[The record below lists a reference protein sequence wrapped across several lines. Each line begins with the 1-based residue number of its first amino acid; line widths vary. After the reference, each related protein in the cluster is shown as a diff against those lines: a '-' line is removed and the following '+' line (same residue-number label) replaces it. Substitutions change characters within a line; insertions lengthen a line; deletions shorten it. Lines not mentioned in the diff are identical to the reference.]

1 MNKTVLITG
10 GTGFLG
16 RRLGRAFHKAGYK
29 TILTGRNHDQ
39 NRLAKDFS
47 GCEVLP
53 SDVSCIESVRDAF
66 AETQPNI
73 VIHAAASK
81 YVDTSEANPMECIDV
96 NVKGSQ
102 NVARVA
108 IEYKTETVVGIST
121 DKAAPP
127 VANTYGLSKAIMERV
142 YCAMN
147 SKTDTKFVCV
157 RFGNMPWS
165 TGSVFPIWTRMIEED
180 GVIKSTGSH
189 MTRLF
194 TLADEAVK
202 LVETS
207 INHIDKVQGNVLCR
221 TMKAG
226 LISDFLNVWTEKKGG
241 NWVKIDSRPGERDYE
256 HLIGEA
262 ELPYTTKIELDS
274 VVHYL
279 ITPNRLADNP
289 LTEIVSSMNA
299 ERFNHTEIWEIISN
313 PPQDIIQ

>member
-1 MNKTVLITG
+1 MSKKILITG

-16 RRLGRAFHKAGYK
+16 RRLGKSFRENGDEVV
-29 TILTGRNHDQ
+29 LTGRNHDQ
-39 NRLAKDFS
+39 NRFAKDFS

-53 SDVSCIESVRDAF
+53 SDVGNIESVRDVF
-66 AETQPNI
+66 AEFKPEI

-81 YVDTSEANPMECIDV
+81 YVDTAESNPMECLDV
-96 NVKGSQ
+96 NVTGSQ

-108 IEYKTETVVGIST
+108 VANNVKTLVGIST
-121 DKAAPP
+121 DKTAPP
-127 VANTYGLSKAIMERV
+127 ISNTYGLTKALMERV

-147 SKTDTKFVCV
+147 GKTETKFVCV

-165 TGSVFPIWTRMIEED
+165 TGSVFPIWTRMSQNG
-180 GVIKSTGSH
+180 GVIQSTGSH

-202 LVETS
+202 LVTTA
-207 INHIDKVQGNVLCR
+207 INHIDEVQGDVLCR

-226 LISDFLNVWTEKKGG
+226 LISDFLDVWTNRKGG
-241 NWVKIDSRPGERDYE
+241 SWVKIEPRPGERDYE

-262 ELPYTTKIELDS
+262 ELPYTTEILLDG
-274 VVHYL
+274 VKHYL
-279 ITPNRLADNP
+279 ITPNRLAKNP
-289 LTEIVSSMNA
+289 MTEIVSSVNA
-299 ERFNHTEIWEIISN
+299 ERFNEDEIWEIINN